1 MNFDIYNVKL
11 MRFNLQIGTIN
22 LFNQYGF
29 VEIKIKQNRENE
41 NFQLS
46 IL

>member
-1 MNFDIYNVKL
+1 

-29 VEIKIKQNRENE
+29 VEIEIKQNREN
-41 NFQLS
+41 L
-46 IL
+46 